1 MRGSDERQQ
10 HDQQRQKPCCVSGPF
25 DYDATGQRGCDSWSN
40 GDFLRDSNRHS
51 SSQLP
56 MAEER
61 DGYLWRDFFFLYD
74 PSCDGCGRPYV
85 FHRSR

>member
-10 HDQQRQKPCCVSGPF
+10 HDQQWQKPCCVCFSAPF
-25 DYDATGQRGCDSWSN
+25 HYDATGQRGCQRWSN
-40 GDFLRDSNRHS
+40 GDFLRDRSGRS

-61 DGYLWRDFFFLYD
+61 NGYQWRDFFDLHD
-74 PSCDGCGRPYV
+74 TTDDGC
-85 FHRSR
+85 